1 MATVTRLTLKLVIMA
16 RFFKYFLFSLFAIH
30 FSILISSCQEGREAG
45 DLLGQW
51 RMDHTDSKYI
61 SFSGSIVWIKDLN
74 MGAVNGNFQH
84 TGDSLFIQCYSEKAE
99 KADTVMVEESFGFK
113 PFNNIRVKIAALDN
127 DQLVITKGSQTWSF
141 HKY

>member
-1 MATVTRLTLKLVIMA
+1 MANY
-16 RFFKYFLFSLFAIH
+16 FKYFLLLTS
-30 FSILISSCQEGREAG
+30 SIFLLASCQEGREAG

-51 RMDHTDSKYI
+51 QMAGNNDLYLA
-61 SFSGSIVWIKDLN
+61 FSGSVTVCRN
-74 MGAVNGNFQH
+74 SAGANVYGNFQH
-84 TGDSLFIQCYSEKAE
+84 SGDSLFIQYYSEKAV
-99 KADTVMVEESFGFK
+99 KADTILVEDHFGFK

>member
-1 MATVTRLTLKLVIMA
+1 MANY
-16 RFFKYFLFSLFAIH
+16 FKYFLFSLFTFH
-30 FSILISSCQEGREAG
+30 FSILVSSCQEGREAG

-51 RMDHTDSKYI
+51 LMAGNNDLYLA
-61 SFSGSIVWIKDLN
+61 FSGSVTVCRN
-74 MGAVNGNFQH
+74 SAGANVYGNFQH
-84 TGDSLFIQCYSEKAE
+84 TGDSLFIQCYSEKAVKE
-99 KADTVMVEESFGFK
+99 DTILVEDHFGFK